1 MSARSSP
8 RVVRITHALLVAGV
22 VLTLAGCA
30 PRVGVVDHKR
40 ILNESV
46 LALTFQKQLDDREK
60 TMVTD
65 LRLLTGQLSREDLE
79 ARRQAYVRELAG
91 LRGELESRL
100 NDRIRTAVGEEARRR
115 RLRIVLVKEVTRLGG
130 IDITDAVLDRLK

>member
-1 MSARSSP
+1 MRPLPSP
-8 RVVRITHALLVAGV
+8 RAARIAHALALASV
-22 VLTLAGCA
+22 VLTLSGCT

-46 LALTFQKQLDDREK
+46 LALSFQKQLDDREK
-60 TMVTD
+60 TMVAD

-79 ARRQAYVRELAG
+79 ARRQAYLRELAG

-100 NDRIRTAVGEEARRR
+100 NDRIRAAVGEEARRR
-115 RLRIVLVKEVTRLGG
+115 RLRVVLVKEATRLGG